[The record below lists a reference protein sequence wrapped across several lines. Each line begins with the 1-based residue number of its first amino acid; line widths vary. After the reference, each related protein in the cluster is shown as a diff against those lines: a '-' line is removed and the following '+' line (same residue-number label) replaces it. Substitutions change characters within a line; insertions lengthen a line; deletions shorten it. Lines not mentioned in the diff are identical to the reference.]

1 MEKRPRGRP
10 PLDCKDI
17 NKRTFQR
24 KKPETIERAQKKKCD
39 SRISHTYKP
48 CSYKSKQC
56 VDSVKKSKGS
66 CGEVRPKPKSSFKSK
81 TEQKA
86 ELVKRCTEKGK
97 SIGKKCTVPNTKR
110 LVCHDAKLKKK
121 TKEGEYIVGM
131 YR

>member
-17 NKRTFQR
+17 NERTFQR
-24 KKPETIERAQKKKCD
+24 KKPETIEKAQKKKCD

-56 VDSVKKSKGS
+56 VDKSVKKGS
-66 CGEVRPKPKSSFKSK
+66 CGEVRPKPKSSFKNKS
-81 TEQKA
+81 EQKA

-97 SIGKKCTVPNTKR
+97 AIGKKCSSKYQKIG
-110 LVCHDAKLKKK
+110 CHDVKLKKK
-121 TKEGEYIVGM
+121 TKVVNI
-131 YR
+131 